1 MENTYIT
8 WFTKKISVK
17 ANAIE
22 DNKRLKYDLKSVAQT
37 VAKFFSNL
45 AQSLLKNLPNSPNKF
60 DMNSVHHYY
69 KKIGLK
75 DNFNLTLTTA
85 KKDLKVFQCVDISI
99 AAGIDKFSERFLK
112 DAANILAKPIANM
125 SYISRYIL
133 Y

>member
-1 MENTYIT
+1 M
-8 WFTKKISVK
+8 
-17 ANAIE
+17 
-22 DNKRLKYDLKSVAQT
+22 KSVAQT